1 MDKVIQVGNI
11 YPDTDKFKNRTM
23 GRIYDIDGLAPTI
36 NTSGGGG
43 REPLIVLYEEEF
55 KYPTCEDASNL

>member
-1 MDKVIQVGNI
+1 MIENGQVIQVGNI

-36 NTSGGGG
+36 NTSGGG
-43 REPLIVLYEEEF
+43 
-55 KYPTCEDASNL
+55 